1 MRGGWRDKSR
11 TGHNSLQKGGGKGM
25 KEMGEKVDHR
35 PENKA
40 VMESG

>member
-1 MRGGWRDKSR
+1 MGGETDPGRDTPRCKRGGE
-11 TGHNSLQKGGGKGM
+11 GM